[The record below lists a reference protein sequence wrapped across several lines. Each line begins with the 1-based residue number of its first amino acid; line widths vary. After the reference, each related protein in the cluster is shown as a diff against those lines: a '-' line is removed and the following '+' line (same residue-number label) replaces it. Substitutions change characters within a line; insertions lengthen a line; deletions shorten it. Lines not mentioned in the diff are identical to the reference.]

1 MVFFFFFS
9 SYIKSVE
16 VSAFQVKLKGSIF
29 LGGATQMASLR
40 IIIHSLFFFILFLFF
55 PVCVLRKMRE
65 ELVRKIEYFHI
76 AFKKMMEHFDWSGK
90 LHYVWV
96 YVSIASTF
104 SIFLYYFFFF
114 SGFFAFEIFNW
125 NKEYVLQTKEQQN
138 HK

>member
-1 MVFFFFFS
+1 MVFFFFS

-29 LGGATQMASLR
+29 LGGATQMASLW

-55 PVCVLRKMRE
+55 PVCVLRKMREGE

-90 LHYVWV
+90 LIMF
-96 YVSIASTF
+96 VSMC
-104 SIFLYYFFFF
+104 L
-114 SGFFAFEIFNW
+114 
-125 NKEYVLQTKEQQN
+125 
-138 HK
+138 